1 MNGSLKN
8 INMEG
13 EKLLIR
19 AEVANDDL
27 KNEVWNAVEAIDPT
41 YSDLHA
47 DIIVNPSLTPSAQ
60 PSASQDQRKY
70 TVQPGDTL
78 SKIAQQFYGNA
89 NEYNKIFEA
98 NRDRLTDA
106 DHVKAGEELVIP
118 ASIFIGLN
126 SSAASLSSTKA
137 GVSPQK
143 S

>member
-1 MNGSLKN
+1 MAQTQDEVKAKYQNVLTKIQRVNGSLKN

-27 KNEVWNAVEAIDPT
+27 KNEVWNAVKAVDPT

-47 DIIVNPSLTPSAQ
+47 DIIVNPSLTRSAQ

-78 SKIAQQFYGNA
+78 SKIAQQFYGKA

-106 DHVKAGEELVIP
+106 DHIKAGEELVIP
-118 ASIFIGLN
+118 A
-126 SSAASLSSTKA
+126 
-137 GVSPQK
+137 
-143 S
+143 